1 MRPKF
6 DCFKQIYFSTRSRN
20 HFFRLSLITLETD
33 GGLPAEVVFT
43 LAARPKS
50 LKLHF
55 RPSHACNRELT
66 GGRSGPEIWEWG
78 GGGLD
83 RESALMS
90 IHCLLANCVDC
101 SLAALCLFAAFAFKV
116 LKLCNLN

>member
-1 MRPKF
+1 MAAVDKMNF
-6 DCFKQIYFSTRSRN
+6 QFECGLCDQGIRN
-20 HFFRLSLITLETD
+20 L
-33 GGLPAEVVFT
+33 LPAEVVFT

-78 GGGLD
+78 GGG
-83 RESALMS
+83 
-90 IHCLLANCVDC
+90 
-101 SLAALCLFAAFAFKV
+101 
-116 LKLCNLN
+116 